1 MVDVQKQINI
11 EEIWEILEAVPD
23 PEIPV
28 ISIVELGVVR
38 DVKIINEQLKVTIT
52 PTYTGC
58 PAMDMI
64 SVMIKAALE
73 DRKIENYTLETV
85 LSPPWTT
92 DWMSDETKNKLKSYG
107 IAPPAENT
115 QDKNSLLGK
124 PLQIACPQCES
135 KNTVMQSQFGSTPC
149 KSLYKCNDCLEPFDY
164 FKCH

>member
-1 MVDVQKQINI
+1 MVAIKNQTSI
-11 EEIWEILEAVPD
+11 EEIWKILESVPD

-28 ISIVELGVVR
+28 ISVVELGVVR
-38 DVKIINEQLKVTIT
+38 DVKRVGEKYNIIIT

-73 DRKIENYTLETV
+73 DHNIENYTLETV
-85 LSPPWTT
+85 ISPPWTT
-92 DWMSDETKNKLKSYG
+92 DWMSTETKNKLKAYG

-124 PLQIACPQCES
+124 PLKIACPQCES
-135 KNTVMQSQFGSTPC
+135 MNTVLQSQFGSTPC